1 MSDLTDEQITEYRS
15 AFSSFDKDNNGEID
29 VDELRFVFKQL
40 GVFMDDEQLG
50 TLIRQVDTDE
60 NGIIDFEEFLTLM
73 QLGQEEES
81 EEADM
86 LAAFKEF
93 DLDGDGFID
102 KEELKNVMVSLGE
115 EMSEEELRNM
125 MKNADSDG
133 DGQVDYNEF
142 VKMMKDDE
150 IVEDEIVNNG

>member
-1 MSDLTDEQITEYRS
+1 
-15 AFSSFDKDNNGEID
+15 
-29 VDELRFVFKQL
+29 
-40 GVFMDDEQLG
+40 MDDEQLG

-102 KEELKNVMVSLGE
+102 KEELKNVMVNLGE
-115 EMSEEELRNM
+115 EMSEEELKNM

-150 IVEDEIVNNG
+150 IVEDEIVESG